1 MPSKKIAHAD
11 GLSRLIPDN
20 TEQLEET
27 VIAALKQ
34 EQKLKY

>member
-20 TEQLEET
+20 AELLEEA

-34 EQKLKY
+34 EQ